1 MTATSATVA
10 RRGELVRVGRVGDI
24 PLFEGRSVDVG
35 GRRIAVFHLPDGF
48 YACDNACPHAGGP
61 LADGLV
67 GDGCVNC
74 PLHNWRIDL
83 TTGEVVAGGEGAVRT
98 YPVYVRD
105 GELWL
110 DVGELAAHAR
120 S

>member
-1 MTATSATVA
+1 LTVA
-10 RRGELVRVGRVGDI
+10 TGATAPRRELVRVGRVSDI
-24 PLFEGRSVDVG
+24 PLLEGRSVEVAG
-35 GRRIAVFHLPDGF
+35 KRIAVFHLPDGF
-48 YACDNACPHAGGP
+48 RACDNACPHAGGP

-83 TTGEVVAGGEGAVRT
+83 ATGEVVAGGDGAVRV
-98 YPVYVRD
+98 YPVHVRD

-110 DVGELAAHAR
+110 EV
-120 S
+120 